1 MAIALVLF
9 DMNGVLCR
17 YDKSKRVAVLSRI
30 SGMAPEAIDAA
41 IWGSGFEDEGDAGA
55 MDGATYLRRFG
66 EAIGYPLT
74 LAEWTEAQA
83 ASMTPDLPMLG
94 LARRTAARARVAV
107 LTNNNTLIRDQ
118 IDVLM
123 PELRPIF
130 GDAIRVSAE
139 FGARKPEPPSFL
151 GCIAALGVAPGDTLF
166 IDDSET
172 NVAGAERAGLLAHHF
187 TGQRELEE
195 LLARCLPSDERQF

>member
-17 YDKSKRVAVLSRI
+17 YDKAQRIAALSRM

-41 IWGSGFEDEGDAGA
+41 IWGSGFEDAGDSGA
-55 MDGATYLRRFG
+55 MDGAAYLRGFG

-83 ASMTPDLPMLG
+83 ASMTPDAAMLD
-94 LARRTAARARVAV
+94 LARRVAGKTRVGV
-107 LTNNNTLIRDQ
+107 FTNNNTLIRDQ
-118 IDVLM
+118 ISILF
-123 PELRPIF
+123 PELPAIF

-139 FGARKPEPPSFL
+139 FGARKPDVAAFL
-151 GCIAALGVAPGDTLF
+151 GCLGALGVSPGETLF
-166 IDDSET
+166 IDDSAT
-172 NVAGAERAGLLAHHF
+172 NVAGAERAGLQAHHF
-187 TGQRELEE
+187 TGRQTLEDE
-195 LLARCLPSDERQF
+195 IAKCLG

>member
-1 MAIALVLF
+1 MGVALVLF

-17 YDKSKRVAVLSRI
+17 YEKARRIAVLSRI

-41 IWGSGFEDEGDAGA
+41 IWGSGFEDAGDAGA
-55 MDGATYLRRFG
+55 MDGAAYLRGFG

-83 ASMTPDLPMLG
+83 ASMTPDEGMLD
-94 LARRTAARARVAV
+94 LARRVAARTRVAV

-118 IDVLM
+118 ISILF
-123 PELRPIF
+123 PELRAIF

-139 FGARKPEPPSFL
+139 FGARKPEAQAFL
-151 GCIAALGVAPGDTLF
+151 GCLAALGAAPGETLF
-166 IDDSET
+166 IDDSAA
-172 NVAGAERAGLLAHHF
+172 NVAGAECAGLIAHHF
-187 TGQRELEE
+187 TDKASLQIVLSGHS
-195 LLARCLPSDERQF
+195 LP

>member
-1 MAIALVLF
+1 MAIELVLF

-17 YDKSKRVAVLSRI
+17 YDKSRRIAVLARL

-41 IWGSGFEDEGDAGA
+41 IWGSGLEDAGDAGA
-55 MDGATYLRRFG
+55 MDATEYLRRSS

-83 ASMTPDLPMLG
+83 ASMTPDEAMLD
-94 LARRTAARARVAV
+94 LARRVAARTRVAV

-118 IDVLM
+118 IDALF

-130 GDAIRVSAE
+130 DDAIRVSAE
-139 FGARKPEPPSFL
+139 FRARKPDPQAFL
-151 GCIAALGVAPGDTLF
+151 RCVSALGVAPEKTLF
-166 IDDSET
+166 IDDSGS
-172 NVAGAERAGLLAHHF
+172 NVEGAERAGLQAVHF
-187 TGQRELEE
+187 TGRQELEV
-195 LLARCLPSDERQF
+195 LLAHWMPVDP